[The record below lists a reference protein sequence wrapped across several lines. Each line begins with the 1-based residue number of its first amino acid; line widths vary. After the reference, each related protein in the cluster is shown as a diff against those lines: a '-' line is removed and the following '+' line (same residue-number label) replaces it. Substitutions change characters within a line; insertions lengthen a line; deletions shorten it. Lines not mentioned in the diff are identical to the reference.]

1 LGDIAVYSTT
11 DVGNIAVWSLG
22 VVMVLGFLGLEDAWK
37 MILAL
42 LAVIV
47 VACILQK

>member
-1 LGDIAVYSTT
+1 MYSTT
-11 DVGNIAVWSLG
+11 DFGNIAVWSLG
-22 VVMVLGFLGLEDAWK
+22 MVMVLGFFGLEGAWK